1 MVAVETFSI
10 REAAERCGVSYQ
22 AMRKRVDRESVRV
35 VKRDGVR
42 RIPRSELE
50 RAGLWPGA
58 RQDDDEQVATLRS
71 ENERLRRELVQ
82 HRQLAERAEAAAQA
96 EREGRERMEEAFHQ
110 TRIEKET
117 SEQVSKQVHCEL
129 DEMRTELDEIASA
142 GPIRAL
148 RLRRKLRA
156 ERAA

>member
-1 MVAVETFSI
+1 
-10 REAAERCGVSYQ
+10 
-22 AMRKRVDRESVRV
+22 
-35 VKRDGVR
+35 
-42 RIPRSELE
+42 
-50 RAGLWPGA
+50 
-58 RQDDDEQVATLRS
+58 VATLRS
-71 ENERLRRELVQ
+71 ENERLRRELGQ
-82 HRQLAERAEAAAQA
+82 HRQLAERAEAAAEA
-96 EREGRERMEEAFHQ
+96 EREARERMEEAFHQ

-129 DEMRTELDEIASA
+129 DEVRAELDEIASA